1 MKAQGQD
8 LSFQQLSG
16 AIDTMSDALNYLL
29 KARPEALGHYFAFLK
44 DAGKHL
50 DPKTRNL
57 ISVITKVHAQ
67 TDRGL
72 RQYLRR
78 ALREG
83 CTPAEVLDAL
93 LMAFPALGL
102 SRILWAVDVI
112 LSMNLPGFEL
122 PQPTPAAQW
131 HELMPTAALSDGV
144 VVRCEADGR
153 GLFVYRN
160 KRSYRVYD
168 SRCPHQGTD
177 MPELAAHGAT
187 LTCPKH
193 GWAFDAK
200 GGDCIKKG
208 NSPLQRIESKVVTG
222 RLLAFW

>member
-1 MKAQGQD
+1 
-8 LSFQQLSG
+8 
-16 AIDTMSDALNYLL
+16 MSAALDYLL
-29 KARPEALGHYFAFLK
+29 KARPEALGHYFAFVK

-67 TDRGL
+67 TERGF
-72 RQYLRR
+72 RQYLGR

-102 SRILWAVDVI
+102 AKIIWAVDII
-112 LSMNLPGFEL
+112 LDMNIPEFQLDAMNRPG
-122 PQPTPAAQW
+122 QW
-131 HELMPTAALSDGV
+131 RDLMASRAVKDGQV
-144 VVRCEADGR
+144 LRIESEGR
-153 GLFVYRN
+153 GLFVYRE
-160 KRSYRVYD
+160 KKTYTVYD
-168 SRCPHQGTD
+168 SLCPHQATNIPHLALKGT
-177 MPELAAHGAT
+177 T

-193 GWAFDAK
+193 QWAFDVRS
-200 GGDCIKKG
+200 GDCIKKG
-208 NSPLQRIESKVVTG
+208 DRPLNRIEAKVVEG